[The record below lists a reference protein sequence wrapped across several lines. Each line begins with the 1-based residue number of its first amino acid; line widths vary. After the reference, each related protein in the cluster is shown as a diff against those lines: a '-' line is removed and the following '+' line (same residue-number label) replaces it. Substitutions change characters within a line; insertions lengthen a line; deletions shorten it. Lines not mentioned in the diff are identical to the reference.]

1 MADTFT
7 IIDNRT
13 GKSVEV
19 PIVDGGISSKA
30 LASSTRACGSTTGL
44 HADGVVPLGDHLH
57 RR

>member
-19 PIVDGGISSKA
+19 PIQDGGISSKA
-30 LASSTRACGSTTGL
+30 LRELDANMYVYEIGRA
-44 HADGVVPLGDHLH
+44 HV
-57 RR
+57 